1 MVHDHE
7 PIYVFRLTQ
16 DMALRWATLSILIF
30 FASVAGVS
38 GFYQAIHGR
47 RWTLVS
53 ASYQTNQ
60 LPALLIFF
68 GFIAV
73 NCLESFF
80 YICFAVS
87 NSICKHIEKMFCL
100 CIFSTP
106 GRNFISYSSEE
117 IIYDKLSNFFIS
129 SFS

>member
-1 MVHDHE
+1 MVHHHE

-16 DMALRWATLSILIF
+16 DMALPWASLSILIF
-30 FASVAGVS
+30 FASVAGIS

-47 RWTLVS
+47 RWILVS

-73 NCLESFF
+73 VFAKLIIHEL
-80 YICFAVS
+80 IHGVVFAVPPS
-87 NSICKHIEKMFCL
+87 QGG
-100 CIFSTP
+100 TA
-106 GRNFISYSSEE
+106 
-117 IIYDKLSNFFIS
+117 
-129 SFS
+129 